1 MGSQGGGVVLE
12 GEAPEELERGV
23 ECLLIFKD
31 GKFTLERLQARVHSL
46 KHIRDAVRT
55 IQQRGS

>member
-1 MGSQGGGVVLE
+1 MVLE